1 MLSDGLYVR
10 VSRRG
15 DETRGLDHGGRR
27 AAERHHLAD
36 VLQATVVSVRRKCFR
51 RRRTEAGGKS
61 GGFATLHVA
70 GDAELVRF
78 RVDFEGG
85 AHGIPDLQGVG
96 RERGRRAGGV
106 SQTGRTR

>member
-15 DETRGLDHGGRR
+15 DETRGLGHGGRR

-70 GDAELVRF
+70 GEAELVRF
-78 RVDFEGG
+78 RVDQ
-85 AHGIPDLQGVG
+85 PTPLCTL
-96 RERGRRAGGV
+96 RAQECTWAAASSTARYRAV
-106 SQTGRTR
+106 